1 MADNNDRKGLTFL
14 KDWGGGLT
22 NWTERYI
29 PDALVIVFILSIIT
43 FIFALIWGFKPEVGL
58 MDRAMGSVQAWGK
71 GFWVLLKFGMQMCL
85 IMMTGYILACSPPVR
100 RLLLVARIHGVRGAE
115 FQKRIERLYR
125 FSGLG
130 PFRDRRAA
138 QLSGGMKQKLGLSC
152 VLIHQPKILLLD
164 EPTVGVD
171 PVSRREFWDILHSF
185 AAQGTTILISTPYL
199 EEAERCHRIAFL
211 HEGRILEA
219 LDPRE
224 LRTVFSYA
232 TYDIYAPEIR
242 GLLGSI
248 QERLTPPVAFLS
260 GDHIHLICD
269 MKTIAS
275 GKLERTVKKFRPKGA
290 LIKETAPTVQDL
302 YFILE
307 KRGHEG

>member
-1 MADNNDRKGLTFL
+1 MALIQVRGLHKRFG
-14 KDWGGGLT
+14 DG
-22 NWTERYI
+22 
-29 PDALVIVFILSIIT
+29 DAVRGIDLSIEGREIFGLIGPDGAGKST
-43 FIFALIWGFKPEVGL
+43 FIRMLAGILEPTKGTISLLDIDVVHDYETARGAVGYMPQTFGL
-58 MDRAMGSVQAWGK
+58 YGLLTVEENLRA
-71 GFWVLLKFGMQMCL
+71 
-85 IMMTGYILACSPPVR
+85 
-100 RLLLVARIHGVRGAE
+100 VARIHGVRGAE
-115 FQKRIERLYR
+115 FQKRMKRLYQ

-185 AAQGTTILISTPYL
+185 SAQGTTIIISTPYL

-211 HEGRILEA
+211 HEGKILET
-219 LDPRE
+219 LDPRD
-224 LRTVFSYA
+224 LRSRFPYA
-232 TYDIYAPEIR
+232 TCDIYSSEIR
-242 GLLGSI
+242 GLLEPI
-248 QERLTPPVAFLS
+248 QERLAPPVAFLS

-269 MKTIAS
+269 RKAIAS
-275 GKLERTVKKFRPKGA
+275 GKLEHTLKKLRPEGA
-290 LIKETAPTVQDL
+290 RIKETAPTVQDL

-307 KRGHEG
+307 RRGRES

>member
-1 MADNNDRKGLTFL
+1 MPLIQVRGLRKRFG
-14 KDWGGGLT
+14 DG
-22 NWTERYI
+22 
-29 PDALVIVFILSIIT
+29 DAVRGVDLSIEEREIFGLIGPDGAGKSTLIRMLAGILEPTEGAISLRNIDVVNDYEDVRGVVGYMPQT
-43 FIFALIWGFKPEVGL
+43 FGL
-58 MDRAMGSVQAWGK
+58 YGPLTVEENLRA
-71 GFWVLLKFGMQMCL
+71 
-85 IMMTGYILACSPPVR
+85 
-100 RLLLVARIHGVRGAE
+100 VARIHGVRGAE
-115 FQKRIERLYR
+115 FQKRAKRLYQ

-152 VLIHQPKILLLD
+152 VLVHQPQILLLD

-171 PVSRREFWDILHSF
+171 PISRREFWDILHSF
-185 AAQGTTILISTPYL
+185 SAQGTTILISTPYL

-211 HEGRILEA
+211 QEGQILET

-224 LRTVFSYA
+224 LQTLFPYA
-232 TYDIYAPEIR
+232 TCDIYAPEIR
-242 GLLGSI
+242 ELLERMK
-248 QERLTPPVAFLS
+248 ERLTPPVTFLS

-269 MKTIAS
+269 KGTVES
-275 GKLERTVKKFRPKGA
+275 GKLEQTVKRLRPKGA

-307 KRGHEG
+307 KRSQGA

>member
-1 MADNNDRKGLTFL
+1 MALIQVRGLRKRFGE
-14 KDWGGGLT
+14 G
-22 NWTERYI
+22 
-29 PDALVIVFILSIIT
+29 DAVRGVDLSIEEGEIFGLIGPDGAGKSTLIRMLAGILEPTEGTISLRNIDVVHHYEEVRSVVGYMPQT
-43 FIFALIWGFKPEVGL
+43 FGL
-58 MDRAMGSVQAWGK
+58 YGLLTVEENLRA
-71 GFWVLLKFGMQMCL
+71 
-85 IMMTGYILACSPPVR
+85 
-100 RLLLVARIHGVRGAE
+100 VARIHGVRGAE
-115 FQKRIERLYR
+115 FQQRIKRLYQ

-152 VLIHQPKILLLD
+152 VLVHQPKILLLD

-171 PVSRREFWDILHSF
+171 PVSRREFWDILHTFS
-185 AAQGTTILISTPYL
+185 AQGTTILISTPYL

-211 HEGRILEA
+211 LEGRILEV

-224 LRTVFSYA
+224 LGTLFPYA
-232 TYDIYAPEIR
+232 TCDIFAPEIR

-260 GDHIHLICD
+260 GDHIHLICER
-269 MKTIAS
+269 KTAAS
-275 GKLERTVKKFRPKGA
+275 GTLERMLKKLRPQGA
-290 LIKETAPTVQDL
+290 DIKETAPTVQDL

-307 KRGHEG
+307 RRGRES

>member
-1 MADNNDRKGLTFL
+1 MALIQVRGLRKRFG
-14 KDWGGGLT
+14 DGDVVQ
-22 NWTERYI
+22 RV
-29 PDALVIVFILSIIT
+29 DLSIEEKEIFGLIGPDGAGKSTLIRMLAGILEPTEGAISLRNIDVVHDYEEVRGAVGYMPQT
-43 FIFALIWGFKPEVGL
+43 FGL
-58 MDRAMGSVQAWGK
+58 YGLLTVEENLRA
-71 GFWVLLKFGMQMCL
+71 
-85 IMMTGYILACSPPVR
+85 
-100 RLLLVARIHGVRGAE
+100 VASIHGVRGAE

-152 VLIHQPKILLLD
+152 VLVHQPKILLLD

-171 PVSRREFWDILHSF
+171 PVSRREFWEILHAFS
-185 AAQGTTILISTPYL
+185 AQGTTILISTPYL

-211 HEGRILEA
+211 QEGRILEV

-224 LRTVFSYA
+224 LHTFFPYA
-232 TYDIYAPEIR
+232 TCDIYASEIR

-269 MKTIAS
+269 KKTVSS
-275 GKLERTVKKFRPKGA
+275 GKLERTLKKLRPEGA
-290 LIKETAPTVQDL
+290 DIKETAPTVQDL

-307 KRGHEG
+307 RRGHDG

>member
-1 MADNNDRKGLTFL
+1 MALIQVRGLHKRFG
-14 KDWGGGLT
+14 DG
-22 NWTERYI
+22 
-29 PDALVIVFILSIIT
+29 DAVQGIDLSIEGKEIFGLIGPDGAGKST
-43 FIFALIWGFKPEVGL
+43 FIRMLAGILEPTQGTISLLNIDVVHDYEAVRGAVGYMPQTFGL
-58 MDRAMGSVQAWGK
+58 YGLLTVEENLRA
-71 GFWVLLKFGMQMCL
+71 
-85 IMMTGYILACSPPVR
+85 
-100 RLLLVARIHGVRGAE
+100 VARIHGVRGAE
-115 FQKRIERLYR
+115 FQKRIKRLYQ
-125 FSGLG
+125 FSGLV

-185 AAQGTTILISTPYL
+185 SAQGTTILISTPYL

-211 HEGRILEA
+211 HEGKILET

-224 LRTVFSYA
+224 LHTRFPYA
-232 TYDIYAPEIR
+232 TCDIYASEIR
-242 GLLGSI
+242 GLLEPLQAS
-248 QERLTPPVAFLS
+248 LAPPVAFLS

-269 MKTIAS
+269 KKNIAS
-275 GKLERTVKKFRPKGA
+275 GKLERTLKKLRPQGA
-290 LIKETAPTVQDL
+290 DIKETAPTVQDL

-307 KRGHEG
+307 RRGREG